1 MPKGSMVIWM
11 GQTFHGVGANESDG
25 RRIGM
30 NIDCAPALAFC
41 SRRLLLYPS
50 SRLTVVSRG
59 AVADNL
65 SFLRQEENQYLACP
79 PHIAR
84 TLPDDIRALI
94 GYSQPSPSLG
104 CKAQRLGL
112 GPICLL

>member
-30 NIDCAPALAFC
+30 NIDCAPALTFC
-41 SRRLLLYPS
+41 IRRLLLCPILS
-50 SRLTVVSRG
+50 ADRWPLG

-104 CKAQRLGL
+104 CKTQRLGL